1 MSPVVDQAHP
11 RMRRRALR
19 TAVATVVIA
28 MLVPVVLADPASADR
43 ITDMQRQAE
52 RMAAHL
58 DDLEENV
65 DTLSEDY
72 VEAVYELR
80 LLEDRV
86 AQAQADMD
94 AAEAALG
101 QTRTRMQ
108 TYAVNAYVNV
118 DQSSDLLV
126 ILGSQPQDSGARL
139 GYADIAIG
147 KDRSMADTF
156 RSASE
161 DAAVAKADLMAQRD
175 AQDALRAEVNRRKEA
190 AEGAVDAQQSALA
203 NVRGQLATLVRQE
216 QARRAAEAARLARAR
231 QQQSRSGRA
240 AVSSTAGRSVPAPSA
255 GVGGA
260 IAAARSQLGVPYRW
274 AGSTPG
280 SGFDCSGLTSWA
292 WARAG
297 RSLPHSS
304 RAQYASLP
312 HVSLDALQPGDLVF
326 FGGRSV
332 NHVGLYIG
340 GGQMIHSPHSGSVV
354 QVASIYRRGLIGAAR
369 P

>member
-28 MLVPVVLADPASADR
+28 MLIPVVLASPASADR
-43 ITDMQRQAE
+43 IGDMQRQAE

-161 DAAVAKADLMAQRD
+161 DAAVAKADLIAQRD
-175 AQDALRAEVNRRKEA
+175 AQDALQAEVNRRKEA
-190 AEGAVDAQQSALA
+190 AEGAVAAQQSALA
-203 NVRGQLATLVRQE
+203 KVRGDLASLVRQE
-216 QARRAAEAARLARAR
+216 QARRAAEAARVARAR

-240 AVSSTAGRSVPAPSA
+240 AASSTADARFPLRRPGREERSPRRAASSVCRTDGRARRPAPASIVRVSRR
-255 GVGGA
+255 GH
-260 IAAARSQLGVPYRW
+260 
-274 AGSTPG
+274 
-280 SGFDCSGLTSWA
+280 
-292 WARAG
+292 G
-297 RSLPHSS
+297 RRRPVASPLVA
-304 RAQYASLP
+304 AQYASLP
-312 HVSLDALQPGDLVF
+312 HVSLDQLQPGDLVF

>member
-28 MLVPVVLADPASADR
+28 MLVPVVLANPASADR
-43 ITDMQRQAE
+43 ISDMQRQAE

-101 QTRTRMQ
+101 QTRTRMR

-175 AQDALRAEVNRRKEA
+175 AQDALQAEVNRRKEA

-203 NVRGQLATLVRQE
+203 KVRGQLATLVRQE
-216 QARRAAEAARLARAR
+216 QARRAAEAARARSGPPAAEPLGPRRRVFDGRTLGSRSRRPVPEERSPRRAASSVCRIDGRARRPARASTVR
-231 QQQSRSGRA
+231 VSRRGPGRVPAGRCRTRRGRSTHRCRTSRSMRSNPAISCSSA
-240 AVSSTAGRSVPAPSA
+240 A
-255 GVGGA
+255 GA
-260 IAAARSQLGVPYRW
+260 
-274 AGSTPG
+274 
-280 SGFDCSGLTSWA
+280 
-292 WARAG
+292 
-297 RSLPHSS
+297 
-304 RAQYASLP
+304 
-312 HVSLDALQPGDLVF
+312 
-326 FGGRSV
+326 
-332 NHVGLYIG
+332 
-340 GGQMIHSPHSGSVV
+340 
-354 QVASIYRRGLIGAAR
+354 
-369 P
+369 

>member
-28 MLVPVVLADPASADR
+28 MLIPVVLASPASADR
-43 ITDMQRQAE
+43 IGDMQRQAE

-80 LLEDRV
+80 VLEDRV

-108 TYAVNAYVNV
+108 TYAVNVYVNV

-175 AQDALRAEVNRRKEA
+175 AQDALQAEVNRRKEA
-190 AEGAVDAQQSALA
+190 AEGAVAAQQSALA
-203 NVRGQLATLVRQE
+203 KVRGDLASLVRQE
-216 QARRAAEAARLARAR
+216 QARRAAEAARVARAR

-240 AVSSTAGRSVPAPSA
+240 AASSTAGRSVPAPSA
-255 GVGGA
+255 GAGGA
-260 IAAARSQLGVPYRW
+260 ISAAREPARCAVPM
-274 AGSTPG
+274 GG
-280 SGFDCSGLTSWA
+280 
-292 WARAG
+292 
-297 RSLPHSS
+297 
-304 RAQYASLP
+304 
-312 HVSLDALQPGDLVF
+312 LDARLRLRL
-326 FGGRSV
+326 FGS
-332 NHVGLYIG
+332 HVVGMG
-340 GGQMIHSPHSGSVV
+340 VRWP
-354 QVASIYRRGLIGAAR
+354 VASPLVAGAVRVDCRMSRSTSSSPGTSCSSAAGA
-369 P
+369 

>member
-28 MLVPVVLADPASADR
+28 MLVPVVLANPASADR
-43 ITDMQRQAE
+43 ISDMQRQAE

-175 AQDALRAEVNRRKEA
+175 AQDALQAEVNRRKEA

-203 NVRGQLATLVRQE
+203 KVRGELAD
-216 QARRAAEAARLARAR
+216 ARATGAGSAGRRGGPTRSGPPAAEPFGTRRRIVDGRTLGSRSVGRCRRRHRRSPQPARCAVPMGGLDARLRFR
-231 QQQSRSGRA
+231 LFGSH
-240 AVSSTAGRSVPAPSA
+240 V
-255 GVGGA
+255 VGLGA
-260 IAAARSQLGVPYRW
+260 CRTVAAALV
-274 AGSTPG
+274 AGAVRVAAACLAR
-280 SGFDCSGLTSWA
+280 CSSNPEISCSSA
-292 WARAG
+292 AG
-297 RSLPHSS
+297 
-304 RAQYASLP
+304 A
-312 HVSLDALQPGDLVF
+312 
-326 FGGRSV
+326 
-332 NHVGLYIG
+332 
-340 GGQMIHSPHSGSVV
+340 
-354 QVASIYRRGLIGAAR
+354 
-369 P
+369 

>member
-1 MSPVVDQAHP
+1 
-11 RMRRRALR
+11 
-19 TAVATVVIA
+19 
-28 MLVPVVLADPASADR
+28 
-43 ITDMQRQAE
+43 
-52 RMAAHL
+52 
-58 DDLEENV
+58 
-65 DTLSEDY
+65 
-72 VEAVYELR
+72 
-80 LLEDRV
+80 
-86 AQAQADMD
+86 
-94 AAEAALG
+94 
-101 QTRTRMQ
+101 
-108 TYAVNAYVNV
+108 
-118 DQSSDLLV
+118 
-126 ILGSQPQDSGARL
+126 
-139 GYADIAIG
+139 
-147 KDRSMADTF
+147 
-156 RSASE
+156 
-161 DAAVAKADLMAQRD
+161 
-175 AQDALRAEVNRRKEA
+175 
-190 AEGAVDAQQSALA
+190 
-203 NVRGQLATLVRQE
+203 VRQE
-216 QARRAAEAARLARAR
+216 QARRAAEAARVARAR

-240 AVSSTAGRSVPAPSA
+240 AASSTAGRSVPAPSA

>member
-28 MLVPVVLADPASADR
+28 MLMPVVLANPASADR
-43 ITDMQRQAE
+43 INDMRRQAE

-94 AAEAALG
+94 AAEATLG
-101 QTRTRMQ
+101 QTRTRMR

-175 AQDALRAEVNRRKEA
+175 AQDALQAEVNRRKEA
-190 AEGAVDAQQSALA
+190 AEGAVAAQQSALA
-203 NVRGQLATLVRQE
+203 EGEGR
-216 QARRAAEAARLARAR
+216 ARLP
-231 QQQSRSGRA
+231 G
-240 AVSSTAGRSVPAPSA
+240 AP
-255 GVGGA
+255 G
-260 IAAARSQLGVPYRW
+260 
-274 AGSTPG
+274 AGSASRRGGP
-280 SGFDCSGLTSWA
+280 
-292 WARAG
+292 ARAG
-297 RSLPHSS
+297 PPAAEPLGARPRHRRRPDDRFRPPRPVSEAPSPPPAASWVCRTDGRARRPAPASTVRVS
-304 RAQYASLP
+304 RRG
-312 HVSLDALQPGDLVF
+312 PGRVP
-326 FGGRSV
+326 GGRCRTRPERSTRRCRTSLSTRSNPAISCSSV
-332 NHVGLYIG
+332 
-340 GGQMIHSPHSGSVV
+340 
-354 QVASIYRRGLIGAAR
+354 AGA
-369 P
+369 